1 LLRQA
6 NPKHLGNSLHLH
18 HQCNETSGQK
28 GVSTLTFNG
37 TSEKS
42 LKLAQSIA
50 PCRSRSTFTDR
61 YPTPDIS
68 FSHSVLFSF

>member
-6 NPKHLGNSLHLH
+6 NLKHLGNSLHLH
-18 HQCNETSGQK
+18 HQRNEASSQK

-42 LKLAQSIA
+42 
-50 PCRSRSTFTDR
+50 P
-61 YPTPDIS
+61 
-68 FSHSVLFSF
+68 